1 MVTGSGLIRAY
12 WAGVTMLAEDPR
24 NTAAFYLTQSCVVAR
39 HTVTHGELLP
49 KESHVYGRIAWL
61 AHTVSVMIHPRTW
74 RLCLLMQRSKLG
86 PNLVLRRSNH
96 RELRQKILLLCP
108 GIICRV
114 VKLMAI
120 RSHLVS
126 MLVRCWVEHGSEWR
140 RAVVDFWAPKFTQR
154 LL

>member
-1 MVTGSGLIRAY
+1 MVTGPGLVRAY
-12 WAGVTMLAEDPR
+12 RAGVTMLAEDPR
-24 NTAAFYLTQSCVVAR
+24 NTTTFYLTQSCVVAR
-39 HTVTHGELLP
+39 RTVTHGELLS
-49 KESHVYGRIAWL
+49 KEPYVYSRIAWL
-61 AHTVSVMIHPRTW
+61 THAVSAMIHPKAW
-74 RLCLLMQRSKLG
+74 RLCLLMQRSESG

-120 RSHLVS
+120 RCHLMS
-126 MLVRCWVEHGSEWR
+126 MLVRCWVEHGNEWR
-140 RAVVDFWAPKFTQR
+140 RAVVDTWAPKFTQR